1 MAYSSIGEVDKAYE
15 NIDKV
20 IECYV
25 GFEEA
30 LKSGKYSYKTPMLDM
45 LSFSRDNLH
54 ANSTVTEFEDWYAKM
69 GHDYKNYFAAVI
81 NDKRFPALKEKVER
95 AIASINNSNFKI

>member
-1 MAYSSIGEVDKAYE
+1 MDKAYK

-45 LSFSRDNLH
+45 LVFSRDNLH

-69 GHDYKNYFAAVI
+69 GHDYKSYFEAVI
-81 NDKRFPALKEKVER
+81 NDKRFKQLCLRIEKILSIIKLKK
-95 AIASINNSNFKI
+95 